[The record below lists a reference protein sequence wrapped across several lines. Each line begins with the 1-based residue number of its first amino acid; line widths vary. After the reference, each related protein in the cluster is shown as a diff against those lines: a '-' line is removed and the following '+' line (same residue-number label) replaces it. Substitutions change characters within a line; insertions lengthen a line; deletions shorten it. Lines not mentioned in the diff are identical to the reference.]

1 MKVEILKGNDP
12 IIAPSKSFENGIPCE
27 EIGTMELVEN
37 KGCVVHVSKRGAQTN
52 KLDGYEVWV
61 NRGDWGGEELG
72 LNLEDMAHG

>member
-1 MKVEILKGNDP
+1 MKGNDP
-12 IIAPSKSFENGIPCE
+12 IIALSKSFENGIPCE

-61 NRGDWGGEELG
+61 NRGDWGGEDLG